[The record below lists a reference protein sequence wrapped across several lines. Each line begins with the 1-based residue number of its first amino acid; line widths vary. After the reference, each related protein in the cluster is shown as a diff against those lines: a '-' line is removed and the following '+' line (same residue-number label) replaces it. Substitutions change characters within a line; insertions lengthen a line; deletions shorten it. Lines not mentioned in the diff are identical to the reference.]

1 MARSMTGFGRAE
13 TEKDGRRI
21 SVEIRAVNHRY
32 LDLSIRLPR
41 TLAPFEGKLR
51 SLLKEYMERG
61 KTDVYV
67 SFEDLS
73 EKGVNVTYNKALA
86 GKYLSYMKEMSKD
99 FSLEEDI
106 RVSTLARFPD
116 VLVASQDE
124 EDEDMLWSMLEETA
138 RLASANFVECREKE
152 GTNLKADLDA
162 KLDDMLEKVEVIE
175 KRSPEI
181 LKAYEERLRAKIE
194 ELLKDSSAVADE
206 GRIITEVGIYA
217 DKICTDEEVVRLKSH
232 IKAVKAELDKKEAVG
247 RKLDFLAQE
256 MNREA
261 NTTLSKAND
270 LELSNTAI
278 GLKNDIE
285 KIREQIQN
293 IE

>member
-32 LDLSIRLPR
+32 LDLNIRLPR
-41 TLAPFEGKLR
+41 TLAPFEGRLR

-124 EDEDMLWSMLEETA
+124 EDEDILWSMLEETA

-152 GTNLKADLDA
+152 GANLKADLDA

-194 ELLKDSSAVADE
+194 ELLKDSSALADE

>member
-32 LDLSIRLPR
+32 LDLNIRLPR

-152 GTNLKADLDA
+152 GANLKADLDA

-206 GRIITEVGIYA
+206 GRIVTEVGIYA

>member
-124 EDEDMLWSMLEETA
+124 EDEDILWSMLEETA

-152 GTNLKADLDA
+152 GANLKADLDA

-194 ELLKDSSAVADE
+194 ELLKDSSALADE

>member
-32 LDLSIRLPR
+32 LDLNIRLPR

-124 EDEDMLWSMLEETA
+124 EDEDILWSMLEETA

-152 GTNLKADLDA
+152 GANLKADLDA

-194 ELLKDSSAVADE
+194 ELLKDSSALADE

>member
-32 LDLSIRLPR
+32 LDLNIRLPR

-138 RLASANFVECREKE
+138 RQASANFVECREKE
-152 GTNLKADLDA
+152 GANLKADLDA

-194 ELLKDSSAVADE
+194 ELLKDSSALADE

>member
-13 TEKDGRRI
+13 TEKEGRRI

-32 LDLSIRLPR
+32 LDLNIRLPR
-41 TLAPFEGKLR
+41 ALTPFEGKLR

-61 KTDVYV
+61 KTDVFV
-67 SFEDLS
+67 NFEDLS
-73 EKGVNVTYNKALA
+73 EKGVNVAYNKALA
-86 GKYLSYMKEMSKD
+86 GKNLSYMKEMAKD

-138 RLASANFVECREKE
+138 RAAAANFVECREKE
-152 GTNLKADLDA
+152 GANLKADLDA
-162 KLDDMLEKVEVIE
+162 KLDDMLEKVAVIE
-175 KRSPEI
+175 KRSSEI

-194 ELLKDSSAVADE
+194 DLLKDSAASADE

-270 LELSNTAI
+270 LELSNIAI

>member
-32 LDLSIRLPR
+32 LDLNIRLPR

-152 GTNLKADLDA
+152 GANLKADLDA

-194 ELLKDSSAVADE
+194 ELLKDSSALADE

-232 IKAVKAELDKKEAVG
+232 IRAVKAELDKKEAVG

>member
-1 MARSMTGFGRAE
+1 
-13 TEKDGRRI
+13 
-21 SVEIRAVNHRY
+21 
-32 LDLSIRLPR
+32 
-41 TLAPFEGKLR
+41 
-51 SLLKEYMERG
+51 
-61 KTDVYV
+61 
-67 SFEDLS
+67 
-73 EKGVNVTYNKALA
+73 
-86 GKYLSYMKEMSKD
+86 
-99 FSLEEDI
+99 
-106 RVSTLARFPD
+106 
-116 VLVASQDE
+116 
-124 EDEDMLWSMLEETA
+124 
-138 RLASANFVECREKE
+138 
-152 GTNLKADLDA
+152 
-162 KLDDMLEKVEVIE
+162 MLEKVEVIE

-194 ELLKDSSAVADE
+194 ELLKDSSALADE

>member
-32 LDLSIRLPR
+32 LDLNIRLPR

-152 GTNLKADLDA
+152 GANLKADLDA

-194 ELLKDSSAVADE
+194 ELLKDSSALADE

-232 IKAVKAELDKKEAVG
+232 IRAVKAELDKKEAVG

-256 MNREA
+256 
-261 NTTLSKAND
+261 
-270 LELSNTAI
+270 
-278 GLKNDIE
+278 
-285 KIREQIQN
+285 
-293 IE
+293 

>member
-32 LDLSIRLPR
+32 LDLNIRLPR

-152 GTNLKADLDA
+152 GANLKADLDA